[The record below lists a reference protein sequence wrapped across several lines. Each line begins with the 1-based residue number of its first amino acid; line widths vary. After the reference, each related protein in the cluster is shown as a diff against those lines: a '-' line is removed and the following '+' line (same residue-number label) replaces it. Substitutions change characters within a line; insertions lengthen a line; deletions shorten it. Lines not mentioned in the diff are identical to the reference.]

1 MHIYIYIYI
10 YLCMYVCIYI
20 YMRIYIR
27 IYIHICMYLCVHIY
41 VCIYIYMHIYVYIHT
56 CIYTCKYPY
65 IPNHTTHT
73 RSHYAHTLT
82 PDSAVAPTHR
92 GQAARTAP
100 GPRQCTPDC
109 QATSRHTSLCFSCA
123 AFHLL
128 LLTPASA
135 TDAVRRR
142 SSRRPYAYT

>member
-1 MHIYIYIYI
+1 MYMYIYVFI
-10 YLCMYVCIYI
+10 CIYT
-20 YMRIYIR
+20 Y
-27 IYIHICMYLCVHIY
+27 VHIY

-109 QATSRHTSLCFSCA
+109 QEPPSRHTSLCFSCA